1 MKEVTLCVLPKFDED
16 SFTTDEVRDQTARE
30 FETANQP
37 FSPKPTQSAV
47 TFDLAIT
54 RSTADT
60 AMIFT
65 DHNLDLPNYFVS
77 KFDGLNDRGC

>member
-1 MKEVTLCVLPKFDED
+1 MKIRSQLMKLDRQIVI
-16 SFTTDEVRDQTARE
+16 E

-65 DHNLDLPNYFVS
+65 DHNLYLFNYFVS
-77 KFDGLNDRGC
+77 KCGGLHNRGC